1 MKNSW
6 KTRTGWLCIW
16 LLQIGLALGASNSVA
31 PLTLGTPVG
40 GKDKFDVLQAGT
52 ETYQNVTVTSKG
64 TNYIFITHSKGM
76 GTVKLAS
83 LTPELRAELG
93 YAPPPVPKT
102 QQALQAL
109 KSVEVPKLSED
120 QAERVDAEL
129 ARVFGG
135 RVPPVQD
142 LREEVKPWMVFAGFG
157 AVAALYLFFCFC
169 AHLICKKAGHPPGL
183 LVWIPILQIFPLL
196 KAANMSGWWF
206 LGWILPLIGLVV
218 QIVWCFKIVQARG
231 KSTLVAILML
241 LPITNLFA
249 FLFLA
254 FSSGVTPSRGGRQPG
269 RTPLSLETA

>member
-52 ETYQNVTVTSKG
+52 ETYENVTVTSKG
-64 TNYIFITHSKGM
+64 TNYIFITHSRGM
-76 GTVKLAS
+76 GTVKLSS

-109 KSVEVPKLSED
+109 KSVEVPKLSDE

-142 LREEVKPWMVFAGFG
+142 LRGDVQPWMIYAALG
-157 AVAALYLFFCFC
+157 AVLAIYFFFCFC
-169 AHLICKKAGHPPGL
+169 SHLICKKAGHEPGL
-183 LVWIPILQIFPLL
+183 LIWIPVLQIFPLL
-196 KAANMSGWWF
+196 KAAGMSGWWF
-206 LGWILPLIGLVV
+206 LGFCLPLVNLVA

-231 KSTLVAILML
+231 KSTIFAILMI

-249 FLFLA
+249 FLYLA
-254 FSSGVTPSRGGRQPG
+254 FSSGIAPSRGGRQQG
-269 RTPLSLETA
+269 RVSFETA